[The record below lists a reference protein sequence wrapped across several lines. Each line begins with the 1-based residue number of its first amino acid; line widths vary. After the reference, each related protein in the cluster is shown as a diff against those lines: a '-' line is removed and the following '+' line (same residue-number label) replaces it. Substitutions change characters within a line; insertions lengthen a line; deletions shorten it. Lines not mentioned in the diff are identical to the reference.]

1 MRGIIWLVLLFVV
14 AVVAATTLGRN
25 DGLVSIYFGAW
36 RTDLSLNL
44 FVILVL
50 AACAVLMAAA
60 RSISGLI
67 SLPQRAR
74 EWRELKRERA
84 GQAALREA
92 LAELLAA
99 RYSRAHRAAQRALAI
114 QADTEVLRADADF
127 RALAQ
132 VLGASS
138 LHSMHDRPRRDE
150 MLRQVWHTPRIAGA
164 PRPVE
169 EGALLLG
176 AEWAID
182 DRDAAHA
189 IELLAE
195 LPAGVARRTQA
206 LRLRLLAQRLSRQPL
221 PALQTAR
228 LLAKHQAFAPGSR
241 PACCVL
247 WPARRSMPRSTPTRC
262 GACGRSSTLPTAA
275 TPVWLRG
282 QRRARRASARTKT
295 RATGCGRCG
304 SASPNSMPT
313 SASQWRWRCCRRCPA
328 CRRIGCR
335 GWKVQRSNCRPMP
348 RSPRPWA
355 RRWSSGSFGARRAGR
370 WSRPPRRWRCSPP
383 PGAARGACWRNWR
396 SKTATTQEH
405 SAACARQPASTE
417 EAPGALL

>member
-1 MRGIIWLVLLFVV
+1 MRGIVWLVLLFVA

-50 AACAVLMAAA
+50 AACALLMAAA
-60 RSISGLI
+60 RSINGMI

-99 RYSRAHRAAQRALAI
+99 RYSRAHRAAQRALTI
-114 QADTEVLRADADF
+114 QADTEVLRADEDF

-132 VLGASS
+132 MLGASS
-138 LHSMHDRPRRDE
+138 LHIMQDRPRRDE
-150 MLRQVWHTPRIAGA
+150 LMRQLWQPSRSAGA
-164 PRPVE
+164 ARPVD
-169 EGALLLG
+169 EGARLLA

-182 DRDAAHA
+182 DRNATRA

-221 PALQTAR
+221 AALQTAH
-228 LLAKHQAFAPGSR
+228 LLAKHQAFSPGVAPSLLRTLDGEALDAALDADALRRVWSQLDAADRRDATVAARAASR
-241 PACCVL
+241 AARFEANEDARNWLQPFWGRIAELEPDEREAVALALLPAVPGMPSEWLPRLESALQQLPGDAAVAVAVGVAMVERQL
-247 WPARRSMPRSTPTRC
+247 WGKARRPLEQAA
-262 GACGRSSTLPTAA
+262 GAGALASAA
-275 TPVWLRG
+275 R
-282 QRRARRASARTKT
+282 RRAWRSLAQLAWQEGDEVRAQNCT
-295 RATGCGRCG
+295 RA
-304 SASPNSMPT
+304 
-313 SASQWRWRCCRRCPA
+313 
-328 CRRIGCR
+328 
-335 GWKVQRSNCRPMP
+335 
-348 RSPRPWA
+348 
-355 RRWSSGSFGARRAGR
+355 
-370 WSRPPRRWRCSPP
+370 
-383 PGAARGACWRNWR
+383 AAAID
-396 SKTATTQEH
+396 
-405 SAACARQPASTE
+405 
-417 EAPGALL
+417 